1 MSDSYLLPYDTPS
14 IWEKA
19 EHQNRPDQ
27 EASGKVKNNLV
38 IPCMFTVLYVV
49 AYDQGVEKFL
59 YVTV

>member
-1 MSDSYLLPYDTPS
+1 MSKYRRLKSKHRCSANIDVYRPS
-14 IWEKA
+14 L
-19 EHQNRPDQ
+19 DQ

-59 YVTV
+59 YDTV